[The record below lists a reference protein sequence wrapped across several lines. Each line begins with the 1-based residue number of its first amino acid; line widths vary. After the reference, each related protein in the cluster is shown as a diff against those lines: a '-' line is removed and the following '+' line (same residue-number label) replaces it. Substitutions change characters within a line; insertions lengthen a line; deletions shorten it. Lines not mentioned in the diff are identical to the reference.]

1 MYDFFSPPCH
11 LLLSH
16 RYNFIDSGSD
26 CVLWSYT
33 GVKDNW
39 SRGCLFHGNGVGG
52 GGGGVEPCARA
63 ILYTAQKGQDPA
75 IGPGIRDPQYSLTQT
90 DVFYAA

>member
-1 MYDFFSPPCH
+1 MCTCEEWSGGMYDPHTPLTPPCH

-16 RYNFIDSGSD
+16 CYNFIDSGSD

-52 GGGGVEPCARA
+52 GGGVEPCARA

-75 IGPGIRDPQYSLTQT
+75 IGP
-90 DVFYAA
+90 A